1 MSDIQKYNPEELMN
15 KLMSHDFPEVLE
27 KYSENDLENN
37 LAVFINELID
47 KDFNKLVN
55 LLYRIDI
62 SEQKLKIALQNEDKT
77 ISSGKTFWRSHIFYS
92 VVFPKSVR
100 ISKCRNSTFRRN
112 SCT

>member
-1 MSDIQKYNPEELMN
+1 MSDLQKYNPEQLMN
-15 KLMSHDFPEVLE
+15 KLISHEFPEVLE
-27 KYSENDLENN
+27 KYSENDLENY

-77 ISSGKTFWRSHIFYS
+77 ISSSKTIAKLIIERQLQKLEFRKKF
-92 VVFPKSVR
+92 
-100 ISKCRNSTFRRN
+100 SKKKIEE
-112 SCT
+112 

>member
-1 MSDIQKYNPEELMN
+1 MSDIQKYNPEQLMN
-15 KLMSHDFPEVLE
+15 KLISHEFPEVLE
-27 KYSENDLENN
+27 KYSENDLENY

-77 ISSGKTFWRSHIFYS
+77 ISSGKTIAQLIIERQLQKLEFRKKF
-92 VVFPKSVR
+92 
-100 ISKCRNSTFRRN
+100 SKKKIE
-112 SCT
+112 

>member
-1 MSDIQKYNPEELMN
+1 MSDLQKYNPEQLMN

-27 KYSENDLENN
+27 KYSENDLENH
-37 LAVFINELID
+37 LAVYINELID

-77 ISSGKTFWRSHIFYS
+77 ISSSKTIAKLIIERQLQKLEFRKKF
-92 VVFPKSVR
+92 
-100 ISKCRNSTFRRN
+100 SKKKIEE
-112 SCT
+112 